1 MKDSQ
6 NAMKDR
12 DSCTLKAEEAVTSS
26 SKRIM
31 ALEID
36 LKVKEGLLVAVQGK
50 DQVIETLQQDLK
62 KAQLDYSVLKESQ
75 E

>member
-1 MKDSQ
+1 
-6 NAMKDR
+6 MKDR
-12 DSCTLKAEEAVTSS
+12 DACTLKAEEAVTIS

>member
-1 MKDSQ
+1 
-6 NAMKDR
+6 MKDR